1 MWVRFGRWMELGVH
15 FGRQNTRVD
24 VLDRYLVHAAVRFG
38 QKEWTRGPRRQE
50 ISRHPSMVPGRPG
63 SPCLPLYPDPE
74 PLRWGIKKIVSGV
87 GVTHSAVNTNH
98 AAC

>member
-24 VLDRYLVHAAVRFG
+24 VQDRYLVHAAVRFG
-38 QKEWTRGPRRQE
+38 QKEWNRGPRRQE
-50 ISRHPSMVPGRPG
+50 ISRHPNMLLASPG

-74 PLRWGIKKIVSGV
+74 PLRWGIRKIVSGV
-87 GVTHSAVNTNH
+87 SHSAGDTNYP
-98 AAC
+98 AC